1 MDGFA
6 ARFKSKITGV
16 LSGFDRLVFRGTL
29 IPLVRERGMHVLLAR
44 AGVRLLDFKD
54 YALKTIERVKNA
66 ALADAR
72 EGDRPVRY
80 PERSYTGK
88 EDLARGL
95 LAEHHGA
102 GAGDG
107 GLWPALWLCLR
118 GP

>member
-1 MDGFA
+1 
-6 ARFKSKITGV
+6 
-16 LSGFDRLVFRGTL
+16 
-29 IPLVRERGMHVLLAR
+29 
-44 AGVRLLDFKD
+44 
-54 YALKTIERVKNA
+54 
-66 ALADAR
+66 
-72 EGDRPVRY
+72 VRY